1 MARAATD
8 TSTRRRPRTELAGK
22 ILDAALALAE
32 DDGWS
37 ALRLRTI
44 AERLDVPLGEIL
56 EHYRDLDA
64 IADAWFQ
71 RAWHAMLQPVPED
84 FASRQPPERI
94 EFIMMRW
101 FDALAPHR
109 RVTGQMLAAKSWY
122 AHPHHW
128 VPAIFNLSR
137 TVLWLREAARLDAT
151 GRQRQ
156 VEETGLTALFL
167 ATLAVWLRDETEHQ
181 ERTRTFLQHR
191 LDSADRLMRAFWRP
205 RQPQGEPNPSD
216 DTRSPS

>member
-1 MARAATD
+1 MARAATGQA
-8 TSTRRRPRTELAGK
+8 TRRRARTDLAEQ
-22 ILDAALALAE
+22 ILETALALAE
-32 DDGWS
+32 DVGWS
-37 ALRLRTI
+37 ALRLRSI
-44 AERLDVPLGEIL
+44 AERLEIPLHDIL
-56 EHYRDLDA
+56 EYYRDLDA
-64 IADAWFQ
+64 VADAWFL
-71 RAWHAMLQPVPED
+71 RAWHAMLQPVPGD
-84 FASRQPPERI
+84 FADRQPPERI

-137 TVLWLREAARLDAT
+137 TILWLREAARLDAT

-156 VEETGLTALFL
+156 MEETGLTALFL

-181 ERTRTFLQHR
+181 ERTRAYLRRR
-191 LDSADRLMRAFWRP
+191 LDSADRLMRSIWRRRPSP
-205 RQPQGEPNPSD
+205 RAPHSGDETRDPS
-216 DTRSPS
+216 

>member
-1 MARAATD
+1 MARAATGR
-8 TSTRRRPRTELAGK
+8 TTRRRARTDLAEQ
-22 ILDAALALAE
+22 ILETALALAE
-32 DDGWS
+32 EDGWS
-37 ALRLRTI
+37 ALRLRAI
-44 AERLDVPLGEIL
+44 ADRLEISLDDIL

-64 IADAWFQ
+64 VADAWFL
-71 RAWHAMLQPVPED
+71 RGWHAMLQPVPGD
-84 FASRQPPERI
+84 FADRQPSERI

-137 TVLWLREAARLDAT
+137 TILWLREAARLDAT

-156 VEETGLTALFL
+156 MEETGLTALFL
-167 ATLAVWLRDETEHQ
+167 ATLAVWLRDETERQ
-181 ERTRTFLQHR
+181 ERTRVFLRRR
-191 LDSADRLMRAFWRP
+191 LDSADRLMRAIW
-205 RQPQGEPNPSD
+205 RQPPSRGPHSGNE
-216 DTRSPS
+216 TRIPS